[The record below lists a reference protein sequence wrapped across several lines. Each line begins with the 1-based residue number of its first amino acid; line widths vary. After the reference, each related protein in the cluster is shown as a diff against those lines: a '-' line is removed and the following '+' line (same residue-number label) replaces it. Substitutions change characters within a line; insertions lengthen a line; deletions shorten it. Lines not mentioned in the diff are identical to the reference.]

1 MLLQGS
7 VAEGR
12 GISVEEGRW
21 LVMCLRRFYGE
32 VGERRKLLEMF
43 SQGNEEFRVERLVEE
58 AEKIV

>member
-1 MLLQGS
+1 MD
-7 VAEGR
+7 
-12 GISVEEGRW
+12 EGRW
-21 LVMCLRRFYGE
+21 LVMCLQRFYGE